1 MNILE
6 TLDEAT
12 MQGAADVFRAY
23 GVEISSTDPA
33 ELKKCRNRLMMQY
46 HPDHTGNTKDA
57 QRINAAYDILSG
69 KQIPHPALPTNDLDR
84 AERGG
89 NMPNSEQRTS
99 AWAYAGY
106 PGGRRPDATISRTDY
121 TDANFIKKS
130 MWELSAK
137 SHQEY
142 GIWGYDGSFF
152 RNTVSVY
159 GSTKIFA
166 YMATA
171 MIELQTKGS
180 HPFACRA
187 VIVAEEGN
195 RTFWLVYADGKYFDT
210 PINLEHSQ
218 LNDNPSNDTMF
229 TRALPALL
237 DQIREQGAGKYQ

>member
-1 MNILE
+1 
-6 TLDEAT
+6 
-12 MQGAADVFRAY
+12 MQGAAEVFRAY
-23 GVEISSTDPA
+23 GIEISDTDPA
-33 ELKKCRNRLMMQY
+33 ELKKCRNRLMMQH

-69 KQIPHPALPTNDLDR
+69 KQIPRPPTSDLH
-84 AERGG
+84 RGDPDG
-89 NMPNSEQRTS
+89 NTPNSEQRTS
-99 AWAYAGY
+99 EWAYAGCS
-106 PGGRRPDATISRTDY
+106 GGRRPDATISRTDY

-137 SHQEY
+137 SHREY
-142 GIWGYDGSFF
+142 EIWGYDGSFF

-159 GSTKIFA
+159 GSPKIFA

-195 RTFWLVYADGKYFDT
+195 RTFWLVYADGKYFDN
-210 PINLEHSQ
+210 PMNLEHSQ
-218 LNDNPSNDTMF
+218 LNDNPSNDTIFM
-229 TRALPALL
+229 RELPHLL
-237 DQIREQGAGKYQ
+237 DQIREREPEKISK